1 MLHIHRH
8 AHAHRYIHAHTDPHT
23 QTCTCTHTAKETQLP
38 TAACP
43 SQPPHWHTP
52 PSLLACI
59 YCAPTGCVAQPRTD
73 TCWRPSSASP
83 TWWSCRPPCWL
94 QARRGGQGGRKA
106 GEAARA
112 SASRRVARGP
122 FRQAAGSH
130 TWLNRDNGGCLA
142 ARPPSHRQS
151 LGSSSVRRTAQLGG
165 GQREHK
171 GASQGG
177 WKGPL
182 GAG

>member
-1 MLHIHRH
+1 M
-8 AHAHRYIHAHTDPHT
+8 HTHGKGNLACHP
-23 QTCTCTHTAKETQLP
+23 QAGARRWPQLP
-38 TAACP
+38 RAACP
-43 SQPPHWHTP
+43 SQPPHWHAP
-52 PSLLACI
+52 PSSLACI
-59 YCAPTGCVAQPRTD
+59 YCAPTGRVAQPRTD

-106 GEAARA
+106 GEAVRA
-112 SASRRVARGP
+112 SASRRVVRGP
-122 FRQAAGSH
+122 FWRAAGSH

-151 LGSSSVRRTAQLGG
+151 LGSSSVRRTAQLGC

-182 GAG
+182 GAGWGREGVPE